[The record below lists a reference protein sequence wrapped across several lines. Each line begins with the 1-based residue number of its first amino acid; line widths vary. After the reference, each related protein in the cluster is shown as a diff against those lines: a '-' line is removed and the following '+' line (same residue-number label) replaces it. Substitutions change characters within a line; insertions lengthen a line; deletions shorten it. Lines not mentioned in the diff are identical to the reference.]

1 MQKIDITDITDQL
14 KRDTKGGGWGWNST
28 DAPGEYIDASMV
40 DADGVQVELGNGE
53 EVGAVA
59 LTWDD
64 VEAIVTRLQI
74 QLQIARD
81 NGWR

>member
-1 MQKIDITDITDQL
+1 MSDIEITSIPEQIS
-14 KRDTKGGGWGWNST
+14 RDAKGGGWGWNST
-28 DAPGEYIDASMV
+28 DAPGEYIDASTV

-64 VEAIVTRLQI
+64 VEAIVTRFQV